1 MPYQDNHTL
10 SADGLALS
18 PTLSCYAAS
27 RAAPIQKTSPL
38 APWQLRQA
46 SEWMQSHLHRAVS
59 IAEVAGQLGL
69 SPSYFAR
76 AFRAATGQPPHQW
89 ILQRRIELALQ
100 LLTEP
105 GLPLGQIAAA
115 CGFADQSHFCR
126 VFTSR
131 MGMAPSRWRARC
143 LP

>member
-1 MPYQDNHTL
+1 MTYQDTPTL
-10 SADGLALS
+10 SADSLAL
-18 PTLSCYAAS
+18 AS
-27 RAAPIQKTSPL
+27 LVSRCTAGRAAPIQKTSPL

-46 SEWMQSHLHRAVS
+46 SEWMQSHLHRPIS
-59 IAEVAGQLGL
+59 IAEIAGQLGL
-69 SPSYFAR
+69 SPSYFSR

-105 GLPLGQIAAA
+105 GLPLGHIAAA

-131 MGMAPSRWRARC
+131 MGMAPSRWRAC
-143 LP
+143 KMP